1 MENNLNIVKS
11 EFKELPNNIEAEQ
24 SVIGSIL
31 VTNEIFDEISTIIS
45 SINFYDPM
53 HQKIYNAIESLI
65 YKGML
70 ANPITLK
77 NYFEDEK
84 DDLDVPEYLV
94 KITKFSTS
102 IRQAIEYSKII
113 YDMFVRR
120 ELIKISE
127 QTIDNAKITD
137 LDSSGQN
144 IIENSERL
152 LFDLAEKG
160 SFNSSLIKFD
170 DAMKQTIEM
179 ASAAYKN
186 EGGIV
191 GVPTGLRDLDDKLGG
206 LHQSDLIIIAGRPSM
221 GKTSLATNIAFNAA
235 KHIQDNQKK
244 SSVAF
249 FSLEMSSEQLSTRI
263 LSEQARIG
271 SNDIRRGRISD
282 EQFDQFLETSKNIAE
297 LPLFIDET
305 PAISI
310 AAMSNR
316 ARRIKRLHGLDMIVV
331 DYIQLM
337 RGTTYNKDG
346 RVQEISQITQGLK
359 AIAKELGVP
368 VVALSQ
374 LSRQVEQRDDHKPQL
389 ADLRES
395 GSIEQDADV
404 VMFVYREGYY
414 LQRKEPREATVEHA
428 EWQAKMNEVAH
439 LAEIIIGKQRHGP
452 IGKVTLEFEK
462 DLQNLKILKLIKF
475 KYKTLMLTSLYEN
488 TILKNPKFIILIL
501 FITLISFGYY
511 SKDFRLDASSE
522 TLLIEDDPDLEYLRE
537 ITNRYGSKEFLVLT
551 YTPNE
556 GMISNTSINNLLS
569 LKYKIQSLD
578 WVHSV
583 ITLLDIPLL
592 NNTDAPLQERLK
604 GFKTLKDEDVDK
616 NRGFKEIL
624 ESPVFRNFVI
634 SESGKTSGIIVNI
647 KQNPILEDIENR
659 SKKEIDEH
667 RDKIKKQNHK
677 NILEIRDVIKSYD
690 DVGKIYLGGI
700 PMIADDMMT
709 FIKSDIIVFGLGVL
723 LFIIATL
730 WFVFKK

>member
-1 MENNLNIVKS
+1 MENNLSIVKDQ
-11 EFKELPNNIEAEQ
+11 FKELPNNIEAEQ
-24 SVIGSIL
+24 AVIGSIL
-31 VTNEIFDEISTIIS
+31 VSNDIFDEISTIIS

-53 HQKIYNAIESLI
+53 HQKIYEAIESLV

-84 DDLDVPEYLV
+84 DDLNVPEYLV
-94 KITKFSTS
+94 KITKFSTTV
-102 IRQAIEYSKII
+102 RQAIEYSKII

-127 QTIDNAKITD
+127 QTIDSAKLNE
-137 LDSSGQN
+137 LDTNGQT

-160 SFNSSLIKFD
+160 SFNSSLVKFD
-170 DAMKQTIEM
+170 EAMKQTIEM

-186 EGGIV
+186 EEGIV

-235 KHIQDNQKK
+235 QKLQESGKK
-244 SSVAF
+244 SSIAF

-263 LSEQARIG
+263 ISEQARIS

-282 EQFDQFLETSKNIAE
+282 EQFDKFLETSKNIAE
-297 LPLFIDET
+297 LPLYIDET

-316 ARRIKRLHGLDMIVV
+316 ARRIKRLFGLDMVVV

-368 VVALSQ
+368 VLALSQ

-389 ADLRES
+389 SDLRES

-414 LQRKEPREATVEHA
+414 LSRKEPREATVEHA

-439 LAEIIIGKQRHGP
+439 LAQIIIGKQRHGP
-452 IGKVTLEFEK
+452 IGNVTLEFEERFT
-462 DLQNLKILKLIKF
+462 KF
-475 KYKTLMLTSLYEN
+475 KDTQ
-488 TILKNPKFIILIL
+488 
-501 FITLISFGYY
+501 
-511 SKDFRLDASSE
+511 
-522 TLLIEDDPDLEYLRE
+522 
-537 ITNRYGSKEFLVLT
+537 
-551 YTPNE
+551 
-556 GMISNTSINNLLS
+556 IN
-569 LKYKIQSLD
+569 
-578 WVHSV
+578 
-583 ITLLDIPLL
+583 
-592 NNTDAPLQERLK
+592 
-604 GFKTLKDEDVDK
+604 
-616 NRGFKEIL
+616 
-624 ESPVFRNFVI
+624 
-634 SESGKTSGIIVNI
+634 
-647 KQNPILEDIENR
+647 
-659 SKKEIDEH
+659 
-667 RDKIKKQNHK
+667 
-677 NILEIRDVIKSYD
+677 
-690 DVGKIYLGGI
+690 
-700 PMIADDMMT
+700 
-709 FIKSDIIVFGLGVL
+709 
-723 LFIIATL
+723 
-730 WFVFKK
+730 

>member
-1 MENNLNIVKS
+1 MEKNLSIIKDN
-11 EFKELPNNIEAEQ
+11 FKELPNNVEAEQ

-31 VTNEIFDEISTIIS
+31 VNNEIFDEINSIVS
-45 SINFYDPM
+45 NINFYDPM
-53 HQKIYNAIESLI
+53 HQKIFNAIESMI

-77 NYFEDEK
+77 NYFENEK
-84 DDLDVPEYLV
+84 DELNVPEYLV

-102 IRQAIEYSKII
+102 VRQAIEYSKII

-127 QTIDNAKITD
+127 QIIDSAKESD
-137 LDSSGQN
+137 LESNGQN
-144 IIENSERL
+144 IIENSEKL
-152 LFDLAEKG
+152 LYDLAEKG
-160 SFNSSLIKFD
+160 TFNSSLIKFD
-170 DAMKQTIEM
+170 DAMRQTIEM

-186 EGGIV
+186 ESGIV
-191 GVPTGLRDLDDKLGG
+191 GVPTGLRSLDDKLGG

-235 KHIQDNQKK
+235 QNILNNGSK

-263 LSEQARIG
+263 ISEQAKIG

-282 EQFDQFLETSKNIAE
+282 EQFDQFLETSKNISE

-316 ARRIKRLHGLDMIVV
+316 ARRIKRLHGLDLIVV

-337 RGTTYNKDG
+337 KGSLNNKDG

-368 VVALSQ
+368 VLALSQ

-452 IGKVTLEFEK
+452 IGKVTLEFEERFT
-462 DLQNLKILKLIKF
+462 KF
-475 KYKTLMLTSLYEN
+475 KDTQ
-488 TILKNPKFIILIL
+488 
-501 FITLISFGYY
+501 
-511 SKDFRLDASSE
+511 
-522 TLLIEDDPDLEYLRE
+522 
-537 ITNRYGSKEFLVLT
+537 
-551 YTPNE
+551 
-556 GMISNTSINNLLS
+556 NN
-569 LKYKIQSLD
+569 
-578 WVHSV
+578 
-583 ITLLDIPLL
+583 
-592 NNTDAPLQERLK
+592 
-604 GFKTLKDEDVDK
+604 
-616 NRGFKEIL
+616 
-624 ESPVFRNFVI
+624 
-634 SESGKTSGIIVNI
+634 
-647 KQNPILEDIENR
+647 
-659 SKKEIDEH
+659 
-667 RDKIKKQNHK
+667 
-677 NILEIRDVIKSYD
+677 
-690 DVGKIYLGGI
+690 
-700 PMIADDMMT
+700 
-709 FIKSDIIVFGLGVL
+709 
-723 LFIIATL
+723 
-730 WFVFKK
+730 

>member
-1 MENNLNIVKS
+1 MENNLSIVKDQ
-11 EFKELPNNIEAEQ
+11 FKELPNNIEAEQ
-24 SVIGSIL
+24 AVIGSIL
-31 VTNEIFDEISTIIS
+31 VSNDIFDEISIIIS

-53 HQKIYNAIESLI
+53 HQKIYEAIESLV

-84 DDLDVPEYLV
+84 DDLNVPEYLV
-94 KITKFSTS
+94 KITKFSTTV
-102 IRQAIEYSKII
+102 RQAIEYSKII

-127 QTIDNAKITD
+127 QTIDSAKLNE
-137 LDSSGQN
+137 LDTNGQT

-160 SFNSSLIKFD
+160 SFNSSLVKFD
-170 DAMKQTIEM
+170 EAMKQTIEM

-186 EGGIV
+186 EEGIV

-235 KHIQDNQKK
+235 QKLQESGKK
-244 SSVAF
+244 SSIAF

-263 LSEQARIG
+263 ISEQARIS

-282 EQFDQFLETSKNIAE
+282 EQFDKFLETSKNIAE
-297 LPLFIDET
+297 LPLYIDET

-316 ARRIKRLHGLDMIVV
+316 ARRIKRLFGLDMIVV

-439 LAEIIIGKQRHGP
+439 LAQIIIGKQRHGP
-452 IGKVTLEFEK
+452 IGNVTLEFEERFT
-462 DLQNLKILKLIKF
+462 KF
-475 KYKTLMLTSLYEN
+475 KDTQ
-488 TILKNPKFIILIL
+488 
-501 FITLISFGYY
+501 
-511 SKDFRLDASSE
+511 
-522 TLLIEDDPDLEYLRE
+522 
-537 ITNRYGSKEFLVLT
+537 
-551 YTPNE
+551 
-556 GMISNTSINNLLS
+556 IN
-569 LKYKIQSLD
+569 
-578 WVHSV
+578 
-583 ITLLDIPLL
+583 
-592 NNTDAPLQERLK
+592 
-604 GFKTLKDEDVDK
+604 
-616 NRGFKEIL
+616 
-624 ESPVFRNFVI
+624 
-634 SESGKTSGIIVNI
+634 
-647 KQNPILEDIENR
+647 
-659 SKKEIDEH
+659 
-667 RDKIKKQNHK
+667 
-677 NILEIRDVIKSYD
+677 
-690 DVGKIYLGGI
+690 
-700 PMIADDMMT
+700 
-709 FIKSDIIVFGLGVL
+709 
-723 LFIIATL
+723 
-730 WFVFKK
+730 

>member
-1 MENNLNIVKS
+1 MENNLSIVKDQ
-11 EFKELPNNIEAEQ
+11 FKELPNNIEAEQ
-24 SVIGSIL
+24 AVIGSIL
-31 VTNEIFDEISTIIS
+31 VNNEIFDEISTIIS
-45 SINFYDPM
+45 NINFFDPM
-53 HQKIYNAIESLI
+53 HQKIFEAIESMV

-84 DDLDVPEYLV
+84 DDLNVPEYLV

-102 IRQAIEYSKII
+102 VRQAIEYSKII

-127 QTIDNAKITD
+127 QTIDSAKLNE
-137 LDSSGQN
+137 LDTNGQN

-160 SFNSSLIKFD
+160 SFNSSLVKFD
-170 DAMKQTIEM
+170 AAMKQTIEM

-206 LHQSDLIIIAGRPSM
+206 LHRSDLIIIAGRPSM

-235 KHIQDNQKK
+235 QNLQEIGKK
-244 SSVAF
+244 SSIAF

-263 LSEQARIG
+263 ISEQARIS
-271 SNDIRRGRISD
+271 SNNIRRGKITD
-282 EQFDQFLETSKNIAE
+282 EQFDRFLETSKNIAD

-316 ARRIKRLHGLDMIVV
+316 ARRIKRLSGLDMIVV

-359 AIAKELGVP
+359 AIAKELSVP

-439 LAEIIIGKQRHGP
+439 LAEIQIGQQRHGP
-452 IGKVTLEFEK
+452 IGKVTLEFEE
-462 DLQNLKILKLIKF
+462 QFTKF
-475 KYKTLMLTSLYEN
+475 K
-488 TILKNPKFIILIL
+488 
-501 FITLISFGYY
+501 
-511 SKDFRLDASSE
+511 
-522 TLLIEDDPDLEYLRE
+522 
-537 ITNRYGSKEFLVLT
+537 
-551 YTPNE
+551 
-556 GMISNTSINNLLS
+556 
-569 LKYKIQSLD
+569 
-578 WVHSV
+578 
-583 ITLLDIPLL
+583 DIPL
-592 NNTDAPLQERLK
+592 
-604 GFKTLKDEDVDK
+604 
-616 NRGFKEIL
+616 
-624 ESPVFRNFVI
+624 S
-634 SESGKTSGIIVNI
+634 
-647 KQNPILEDIENR
+647 
-659 SKKEIDEH
+659 
-667 RDKIKKQNHK
+667 
-677 NILEIRDVIKSYD
+677 
-690 DVGKIYLGGI
+690 
-700 PMIADDMMT
+700 
-709 FIKSDIIVFGLGVL
+709 
-723 LFIIATL
+723 
-730 WFVFKK
+730 

>member
-1 MENNLNIVKS
+1 MENNLSIVKDQ
-11 EFKELPNNIEAEQ
+11 FKELPNNIEAEQ
-24 SVIGSIL
+24 AVIGSIL
-31 VTNEIFDEISTIIS
+31 VSNDIFDEINTIIS

-53 HQKIYNAIESLI
+53 HQKIFEAVESLI

-77 NYFEDEK
+77 NYFEDER
-84 DDLDVPEYLV
+84 DDLNVPEYLV

-102 IRQAIEYSKII
+102 VRQAIEYSKII

-127 QTIDNAKITD
+127 QTIDSAKLND
-137 LDSSGQN
+137 LDTNGQS
-144 IIENSERL
+144 IIESSERL

-160 SFNSSLIKFD
+160 SFNSSLVKFD
-170 DAMKQTIEM
+170 EAMKQTIEM

-186 EGGIV
+186 EEGIV

-235 KHIQDNQKK
+235 QKLQDTGKK
-244 SSVAF
+244 SSIAF

-263 LSEQARIG
+263 ISEQARIS

-282 EQFDQFLETSKNIAE
+282 DQFDKFLETSKNISE
-297 LPLFIDET
+297 LPLYIDET

-310 AAMSNR
+310 AALSNR
-316 ARRIKRLHGLDMIVV
+316 ARRIKRLFGLDMIVV

-337 RGTTYNKDG
+337 RGTTFNKDG

-359 AIAKELGVP
+359 AIAKELSVP

-439 LAEIIIGKQRHGP
+439 LAQIIIGKQRHGP
-452 IGKVTLEFEK
+452 IGNVTLEFEERFT
-462 DLQNLKILKLIKF
+462 KF
-475 KYKTLMLTSLYEN
+475 KDTQ
-488 TILKNPKFIILIL
+488 
-501 FITLISFGYY
+501 
-511 SKDFRLDASSE
+511 
-522 TLLIEDDPDLEYLRE
+522 
-537 ITNRYGSKEFLVLT
+537 
-551 YTPNE
+551 
-556 GMISNTSINNLLS
+556 LS
-569 LKYKIQSLD
+569 
-578 WVHSV
+578 
-583 ITLLDIPLL
+583 
-592 NNTDAPLQERLK
+592 
-604 GFKTLKDEDVDK
+604 
-616 NRGFKEIL
+616 
-624 ESPVFRNFVI
+624 
-634 SESGKTSGIIVNI
+634 
-647 KQNPILEDIENR
+647 
-659 SKKEIDEH
+659 
-667 RDKIKKQNHK
+667 
-677 NILEIRDVIKSYD
+677 
-690 DVGKIYLGGI
+690 
-700 PMIADDMMT
+700 
-709 FIKSDIIVFGLGVL
+709 
-723 LFIIATL
+723 
-730 WFVFKK
+730 